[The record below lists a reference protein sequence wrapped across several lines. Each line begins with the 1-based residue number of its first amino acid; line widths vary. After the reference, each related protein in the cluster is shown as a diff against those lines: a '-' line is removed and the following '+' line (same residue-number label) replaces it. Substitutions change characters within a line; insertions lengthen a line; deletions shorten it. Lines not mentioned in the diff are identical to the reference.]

1 MPQGA
6 EENKISR
13 DSSPWRF
20 SVAPMME
27 WTDRHYRVLARLHS
41 RHTRLYTEMVTSA
54 AVIHGDRERLLGY
67 DASEHPLAVQL
78 GGSDPADLAR
88 AAAICAEFGYLE
100 INLNVGCPSDRVQNG
115 AFGACLMREPEL
127 VGACVAAMKQ
137 ASAAGDGQMPH
148 RRRRSGAAR
157 GAVRHGAG
165 QVDAGVDAL
174 LVHARKAWLK
184 GLSPKENRDVPPLD
198 YPLAHEL
205 KRAFPD
211 LPIAVNG
218 GVDTLDAVE
227 AQLAH
232 VDGVMVGRAAYHNM
246 SMLIEVDSRLFGE
259 PPPFATSQ
267 AATLA
272 YLPYIERKMSEGV
285 RLADMT
291 RHMLG
296 LFAGRPGARAF
307 RRHLST
313 EAVRPGADARTV
325 EDALALLGPQEAA
338 SREDSASASI

>member
-1 MPQGA
+1 MK
-6 EENKISR
+6 ENLSNL
-13 DSSPWRF
+13 SPWRF

-41 RHTRLYTEMVTSA
+41 RRTRLYTEMVTSA

-78 GGSDPADLAR
+78 GGSDPSDLAR
-88 AAAICAEFGYLE
+88 AAAICADYGYLE

-137 ASAAGDGQMPH
+137 ASGLPVTVKCRIGVDDQEPREALFAM
-148 RRRRSGAAR
+148 AR
-157 GAVRHGAG
+157 AT
-165 QVDAGVDAL
+165 VDAGVDAL

-227 AQLAH
+227 AQLAD

-259 PPPFATSQ
+259 PPLFETSQ

-272 YLPYIERKMSEGV
+272 YLPYIERKMREGV

-296 LFAGRPGARAF
+296 LFAGRAGARAF
-307 RRHLST
+307 RRHLAT
-313 EAVRPGADARTV
+313 EAVRRGADARTV
-325 EDALALLGPQEAA
+325 EDALALLGPQEFSTRDACI
-338 SREDSASASI
+338 SVSV